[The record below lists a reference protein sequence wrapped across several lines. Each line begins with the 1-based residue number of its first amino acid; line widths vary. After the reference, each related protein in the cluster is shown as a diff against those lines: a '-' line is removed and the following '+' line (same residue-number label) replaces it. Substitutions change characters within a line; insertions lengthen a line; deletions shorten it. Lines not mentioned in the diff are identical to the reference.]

1 MCRVV
6 VIALSAKP
14 IPAAF
19 LTAVGAN
26 RDSAIR
32 TLRNGWLAAR
42 KGIGSFTL
50 PVFHLTVKH
59 LLAPIPHKLI
69 RNNASPGQA
78 RCGARAQIVLR
89 GLASE
94 NSYDSEF

>member
-1 MCRVV
+1 MCSVV

-14 IPAAF
+14 ISAAF
-19 LTAVGAN
+19 LTAGGAN

-32 TLRNGWLAAR
+32 TLSNGWLAAG

-69 RNNASPGQA
+69 RNNATLGPA
-78 RCGARAQIVLR
+78 RCAAPAQIVRDVLPS
-89 GLASE
+89 GNSE
-94 NSYDSEF
+94 DF

>member
-32 TLRNGWLAAR
+32 TLSNGWVAAR

-50 PVFHLTVKH
+50 SVFHLTVKH
-59 LLAPIPHKLI
+59 LLAPIPHMLT
-69 RNNASPGQA
+69 RNNASPVPA
-78 RCGARAQIVLR
+78 PCGVRAQTVLR

-94 NSYDSEF
+94 NSYDSE

>member
-32 TLRNGWLAAR
+32 TLSNGWLAAR

-50 PVFHLTVKH
+50 SVFHLTGKH
-59 LLAPIPHKLI
+59 LLDPIPHKLI
-69 RNNASPGQA
+69 HNSASQEPVHDGVP
-78 RCGARAQIVLR
+78 AQTVLR
-89 GLASE
+89 VWME
-94 NSYDSEF
+94 SY

>member
-1 MCRVV
+1 MCSVV
-6 VIALSAKP
+6 VIALSAEP

-26 RDSAIR
+26 RDSAIGA
-32 TLRNGWLAAR
+32 LSNGWLAAR

-50 PVFHLTVKH
+50 SVFHLTVKH

-69 RNNASPGQA
+69 RNNASPGRA
-78 RCGARAQIVLR
+78 RCGARAQTVLR
-89 GLASE
+89 ALLSE
-94 NSYDSEF
+94 NNCGYDS

>member
-26 RDSAIR
+26 LDSAIR
-32 TLRNGWLAAR
+32 TLSNGWLAAR

-50 PVFHLTVKH
+50 SVFHLTVKH
-59 LLAPIPHKLI
+59 LLVPIPHMPVH
-69 RNNASPGQA
+69 NNAIPEPA
-78 RCGARAQIVLR
+78 RCAAPAQIVRDVLPS
-89 GLASE
+89 GNNE
-94 NSYDSEF
+94 DS

>member
-32 TLRNGWLAAR
+32 TLRHGWLAAR

-50 PVFHLTVKH
+50 SVFHLTVKH
-59 LLAPIPHKLI
+59 LLAPIPHMLVH
-69 RNNASPGQA
+69 NNASPGRALCDVHA
-78 RCGARAQIVLR
+78 RIVLR
-89 GLASE
+89 VLVSE
-94 NSYDSEF
+94 NSSDSEF

>member
-14 IPAAF
+14 IRAAF

-26 RDSAIR
+26 REAAIR
-32 TLRNGWLAAR
+32 TPRNRWLAAR

-69 RNNASPGQA
+69 RNNASPGRA
-78 RCGARAQIVLR
+78 RCGARAHTVLR
-89 GLASE
+89 ALLSE
-94 NSYDSEF
+94 NNCGYDS